1 MTQFAVGKSSYGA
14 LRGITQYV
22 LTLAVALQVRSL
34 IEESRAVFAGGAV
47 LSVNEGIRSRPRQTM
62 LRRAWESYLRGG
74 PWAALAALEFTS
86 THDWTRGSA
95 IDFGV
100 TMPDGRNRALTM
112 SEHAW
117 VVSRG
122 RQRGIVWTGGDP
134 SFMWPAEL
142 WHFNV
147 YPERATIAP
156 IDFTPAQIPIPIPK
170 EFDMPLV
177 VRATQSGI
185 VPATTK
191 LLVSIGQ
198 SRAISGT
205 TVRAL
210 GMDESDVYEADDK
223 TLAVVLRDH
232 AIPLTTNSQNQGPLN
247 YQQGE
252 AMNSHLSAKVDRV
265 ARKLGL
271 K

>member
-62 LRRAWESYLRGG
+62 LRRAWEAYLRGG

-100 TMPDGRNRALTM
+100 TTADGQNRRLTM

-122 RQRGIVWTGGDP
+122 RQRGIIWTGGDP
-134 SFMWPAEL
+134 SFMRPAEL

-147 YPERATIAP
+147 YPERATVP
-156 IDFTPAQIPIPIPK
+156 PNDFTPAQPPIPK
-170 EFDMPLV
+170 ELDMPLV
-177 VRATQSGI
+177 VRAIQSGI

-191 LLVSIGQ
+191 LLVEIGK
-198 SRAISGT
+198 SHTVSST

-210 GMDESDVYEADDK
+210 GMTESDIYGADDR
-223 TLAVVLRDH
+223 TLASILRDH
-232 AIPLTTNSQNQGPLN
+232 AIPESRAADYNVANAIDTKHVGYLGKIAS
-247 YQQGE
+247 
-252 AMNSHLSAKVDRV
+252 KVGVDLH
-265 ARKLGL
+265 ARG
-271 K
+271 